1 MRSTHDRMKELGLM
15 PDFIKC
21 FTLDEWEI
29 PRDKVVLNRKLG
41 EGAFGTV
48 FGGEAYQDNEL
59 WVAVAVK
66 TLKPNSRLEEKV
78 CMILYWFIV
87 IMCSESKALHI
98 ILCLKFLFFKNKS

>member
-87 IMCSESKALHI
+87 IMCSESNFYFLKANHKLM
-98 ILCLKFLFFKNKS
+98 LN